1 VKRRI
6 FFHLVLLFT
15 LVIAAIILI
24 LGLTVT
30 HSLGS
35 SLRRQIEI
43 NLRQNTAM
51 FALRVAAAPL
61 SSSDLKQTTQSI
73 AESSGARATIIDI
86 RGHVLADSLG
96 DIDGIEAQVRHPEF
110 QAALAGQVGS
120 DIRGS
125 NKSGA
130 DFLYVAQPVPGGAV
144 RLAVPLTAI
153 ARANS
158 ELWHSLGLAFLLAWL
173 IAVGLSAVASKE
185 ISARLERMVVFAGKI
200 AEGDFSAR
208 LSEYQNDEIGMVAT
222 ALDATA
228 RKLQTSFQLV
238 EDSRN
243 ELEAV
248 LNGMQEPVIAIS
260 RDGRAQWANRR
271 MEMVTPT
278 GIRLGQPVVQ
288 TVRDPNFLAIIQE
301 ASQHHKLVTARVNNF
316 VPGRV
321 FAATVAPMPSGGLVA
336 VLHDLTEAE
345 SIERTRRDF
354 IANVSHELRTPL
366 TSIQGYA
373 ETLLDGVNSDET
385 LRDFLEIIR
394 KNAQRMARL
403 TEDLLILARVESGDK
418 KLQLRPVA
426 AAELLR
432 DASDYFHDHCADS
445 GMTFEVV
452 NEALKMVSA
461 DRDAIFQ
468 VFSNLID
475 NASKYASQGGRILI
489 GAHDVEGFVQFYVRD
504 FGPGIASEHLPR
516 LFERFYRVDK
526 ARSRESGGTGLGLA
540 IAKHI
545 MLAHG
550 GSITAESEL
559 NHGCTFVFSLL
570 EARVS
575 PMGDIA

>member
-1 VKRRI
+1 MKRRI
-6 FFHLVLLFT
+6 FFKLLLLFT
-15 LVIAAIILI
+15 LVIAVVTLTLDIAI
-24 LGLTVT
+24 T
-30 HSLGS
+30 HAWKS
-35 SLRRQIEI
+35 SLRQQNEN
-43 NLRQNTAM
+43 NLRQKTAM
-51 FALRVAAAPL
+51 LALRVAAAPL
-61 SSSDLKQTTQSI
+61 SSPDLKPTIQSI
-73 AESSGARATIIDI
+73 AEAAGARATVIDTQG
-86 RGHVLADSLG
+86 RVLADSSAAP
-96 DIDGIEAQVRHPEF
+96 EEMENHARRPEF
-110 QAALAGQVGS
+110 QAALAGKVGMDTRRS
-120 DIRGS
+120 HTLGVDL
-125 NKSGA
+125 
-130 DFLYVAQPVPGGAV
+130 LYVAQPVPGGAV
-144 RLAVPLTAI
+144 RLAVPLTSI
-153 ARANS
+153 AEADRKV
-158 ELWHSLGLAFLLAWL
+158 WRSLGFAAALAYFIAMVLAAW
-173 IAVGLSAVASKE
+173 SAMS
-185 ISARLERMVVFAGKI
+185 INTRLKRILGFAGKI

-208 LSEYQNDEIGMVAT
+208 LSEDQNDEIGQVAS

-228 RKLQTSFQLV
+228 RKLQTSFQQV
-238 EDSRN
+238 EHSRS

-248 LNGMQEPVIAIS
+248 LNSMQEPVIAIS

-271 MEMVTPT
+271 METLTPT

-288 TVRDPNFLAIIQE
+288 TVRDPNFLAAVQE
-301 ASQHHKLVTARVNNF
+301 AAQHRKLVTARVNSF
-316 VPGRV
+316 VPARV
-321 FAATVAPMPSGGLVA
+321 FSATVAPMLSGGLVA

-345 SIERTRRDF
+345 SVERTRRDF

-373 ETLLDGVNSDET
+373 ETLLDGVSSEET

-418 KLQLRPVA
+418 KLQLRPVS

-432 DASDYFHDHCADS
+432 DASDYFFDRRSDA
-445 GMTFEVV
+445 GMTLDVV

-461 DRDAIFQ
+461 DRDAVFQ

-475 NASKYASQGGRILI
+475 NACKYASQGGRILI

-504 FGPGIASEHLPR
+504 YGSGIASEHLPR

-559 NHGCTFVFSLL
+559 NHGCTFVFSLP
-570 EARVS
+570 EARVN
-575 PMGDIA
+575 PA